1 MNVWDFLIA
10 INIFLSI
17 NKEIKLSAIS
27 VPLGFLWGCSCHLC
41 HLLLIIWS
49 RDQKGASPSLP
60 VVNQ

>member
-27 VPLGFLWGCSCHLC
+27 VPLGFL
-41 HLLLIIWS
+41 
-49 RDQKGASPSLP
+49 
-60 VVNQ
+60 